1 MSEQKFEQWCL
12 VELFG
17 HQRIAGK
24 VSEQTIGGSAFVRV
38 DVPPVG
44 DQPAFTK
51 LFGNGAIY
59 AITPVTEEIA
69 TAAAKTYRSVPVTP
83 YEIPEL
89 RALRGQ
95 PALLSDDDDERPY

>member
-1 MSEQKFEQWCL
+1 MSEDKFQQWCL

-17 HQRIAGK
+17 HQKIAGK

-38 DVPPVG
+38 DVPAVG

-69 TAAAKTYRSVPVTP
+69 TAAAHTCRSVPVTP

-89 RALRGQ
+89 RALRNQ
-95 PALLSDDDDERPY
+95 AALPMEDDDES